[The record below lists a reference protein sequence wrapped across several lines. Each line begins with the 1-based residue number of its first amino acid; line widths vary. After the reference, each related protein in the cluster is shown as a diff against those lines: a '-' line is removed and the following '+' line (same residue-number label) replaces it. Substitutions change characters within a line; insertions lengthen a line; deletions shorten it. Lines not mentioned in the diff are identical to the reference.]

1 MQLPCMFKE
10 TCMSQYCEY
19 SVVCMSHAT
28 CIENIQNPC
37 MSCACYMHT
46 TCKHAWQT
54 SQIPACYMLKTCRDL
69 GRISTR
75 VYYKIYNW
83 LDRMK
88 VQDSFKWEL
97 CLFGWN
103 CIIELFCCL
112 ETCKMDIMITREYQV
127 VLSRLL
133 VAQ

>member
-19 SVVCMSHAT
+19 SVVCMLHAT

-37 MSCACYMHT
+37 MLCACYMHT

-54 SQIPACYMLKTCRDL
+54 SQIPACYMLHCKNMPVTCRDL

-75 VYYKIYNW
+75 AVSTIPGR
-83 LDRMK
+83 LAR
-88 VQDSFKWEL
+88 
-97 CLFGWN
+97 
-103 CIIELFCCL
+103 FCV
-112 ETCKMDIMITREYQV
+112 EQV
-127 VLSRLL
+127 VFFVTYRGILRSIFLHHLSPFCYMGQ
-133 VAQ
+133 VQYYINP